1 MTEEQR
7 KHYEMLIKRYG
18 QPPEGTT
25 HFSMLDSCS
34 SSWRKLEESG
44 DCFFWWD
51 GDAGEDRWHEFLSG
65 DYRVSCLVPI
75 PTELVDA
82 KFVCVELDSDEAV
95 VGDLDTIL
103 YWQKERNIPARRCIY
118 YTVGEEVDFKDI
130 VKQSRSE

>member
-7 KHYEMLIKRYG
+7 KHYEMLLKRYG

-25 HFSMLDSCS
+25 HFGMLDSCS

-44 DCFFWWD
+44 DWFWWD
-51 GDAGEDRWHEFLSG
+51 SYDNEWKICKSRTFIN
-65 DYRVSCLVPI
+65 LVKVPK
-75 PTELVDA
+75 TTNEA
-82 KFVCVELDSDEAV
+82 QTKFVCVELDSDEAV

-103 YWQKERNIPARRCIY
+103 YWQEERNIPARRCIY